1 MEILTKIIDVIDPI
15 LKEAQNLAE
24 KLDSDPDSVTESVVS
39 LVSELAAKLNALL
52 LKGVNELSDDATDD
66 ANSVI
71 ECINGQEENTNAALK
86 ETIQLATECIAVKYS
101 DIYTAANEVLT
112 DLLSLEEDI
121 EGQVATLS
129 ECTDSDLSCLTALVK
144 TLYVTATKVIDKLP
158 TDVTDIVEVA
168 VVLID
173 QLKTCDLAPGIKKN
187 AENILDGAAKC
198 IKA

>member
-101 DIYTAANEVLT
+101 DIYAAANEVLT